1 MFHSSK
7 HSGMHISR
15 RNIDNIMDKK
25 WNGHSILRGR
35 LTKNVRENRNSW
47 GKTLSKHIS
56 RLKRPISTQFR
67 ECPLFFSNQNL
78 IEEHR
83 ILTSIIWTILWIHFN
98 LMKWANIMR
107 IAIINNITGSLRQF
121 FFLCHSVMMW
131 FLQPQTM
138 GRTSWNHCYRFHFHF
153 DDKYENIRRKNSIDA
168 DGNLISVSMVYELLK
183 V

>member
-1 MFHSSK
+1 MKWPFDITRSVDKECKGKPEFLRKNFIKTYFSVEET
-7 HSGMHISR
+7 
-15 RNIDNIMDKK
+15 NIDPIPWVPTLLFESKFNRRASNSDVNHLNHSVNI
-25 WNGHSILRGR
+25 
-35 LTKNVRENRNSW
+35 
-47 GKTLSKHIS
+47 
-56 RLKRPISTQFR
+56 
-67 ECPLFFSNQNL
+67 
-78 IEEHR
+78 
-83 ILTSIIWTILWIHFN
+83 N

-107 IAIINNITGSLRQF
+107 IAIDNITGSLRQF
-121 FFLCHSVMMW
+121 FFLCHNVMMW